1 MLKLYQ
7 FPISH
12 FCEKARWAL
21 EIKELPYRKV
31 NLSLLTYAKKTKK
44 IAPKSS
50 VPILEHSGEYIQNSD
65 AIITYLDER
74 FSRRKLTPEDP
85 KEAELAAAWESFADR
100 EIGPAVR
107 LLIYHTLLEH
117 KDLVVPLMTQDGTWY
132 SRTTTSFAF
141 PKMVGPMREL
151 MKINDATAQEAEQKI
166 STALDNMVE
175 TLGDR
180 EFLVGETFTRADLSV
195 ASMLAPLFM
204 PDGYGINCWPKEIP
218 EPLAG
223 QISRFSDRLSWAE
236 NIYDNFR

>member
-31 NLSLLTYAKKTKK
+31 NLSLLSHAKKTKK
-44 IAPKSS
+44 IAPKST
-50 VPILEHSGEYIQNSD
+50 VPILEHDGQYIQGSD
-65 AIITYLDER
+65 TIITYLDER

-85 KEAELAAAWESFADR
+85 AEAKLAEAWESFADR

-107 LLIYHTLLEH
+107 LLCYHTLLEH

-132 SRTTTSFAF
+132 ASSMTKFVF
-141 PKMVGPMREL
+141 PKMVAPMREL
-151 MKINDATAQEAEQKI
+151 MKINDATAQEAEEKI
-166 STALDNMVE
+166 STALDNLVE
-175 TLGDR
+175 TIGDK
-180 EFLVGETFTRADLSV
+180 EFLVGDTFTRADLSV

-204 PDGYGINCWPKEIP
+204 PEGFGINCWPKEIP
-218 EPLAG
+218 QPLAG
-223 QISRFSDRLSWAE
+223 QISRFNDRLGWAQ